1 MSSLSAAFQSPTTSS
16 QAIAA
21 QRFAQPTQTSPAA
34 QRNSGGYAVQDG
46 FTKNDSN
53 SKISKML
60 GQTAMTPG
68 DLQSAFQGAAVGN
81 GLDLPAPGSN
91 ANFDLSGKHK
101 LPTSPNEPSQSD
113 SKDPSSLFQGADSKL
128 MTNDDECSV
137 EAFAFTTAA
146 GAITTAAF
154 SAAAGSMLGG
164 AGALPAAASG
174 VVGGAVAGFVSQAL
188 DCIKQANRKEDKAE
202 DEKKDTKESTSTPK
216 PDTGNATPTE
226 QELEEIERQAKVKM
240 NGLTNPGRGEGIT
253 ELPSERPL
261 IDFNQ
266 LQADKLAPYI
276 NPGSESEDDDGL
288 NVIGAEPGEM
298 PVTGLTQP
306 GQIVGPSGGIE
317 PKGDND
323 IDGVHPSVAG
333 HSSKDCVRIII
344 KTIRSQA

>member
-21 QRFAQPTQTSPAA
+21 QRFAQPAQTSPAA
-34 QRNSGGYAVQDG
+34 QRNTGGYAVQDG

-81 GLDLPAPGSN
+81 GFDLPAPGSN
-91 ANFDLSGKHK
+91 ANFDVSGKHK

-128 MTNDDECSV
+128 MTNDDECSG
-137 EAFAFTTAA
+137 EAFAKAGVLGAAELAVITAMISDSNLTI
-146 GAITTAAF
+146 GAAI
-154 SAAAGSMLGG
+154 G
-164 AGALPAAASG
+164 
-174 VVGGAVAGFVSQAL
+174 VGGLSGMAIQAL
-188 DCIKQANRKEDKAE
+188 ECANQLLSEETEEANSCEPDDSE
-202 DEKKDTKESTSTPK
+202 ETTSTPK

-240 NGLTNPGRGEGIT
+240 NGLTNPGQGEGIT
-253 ELPSERPL
+253 EQPSERPL

-266 LQADKLAPYI
+266 LQADKLAPHI
-276 NPGSESEDDDGL
+276 NPGSESGDDDGL

-306 GQIVGPSGGIE
+306 GQIVGPSGGIDST
-317 PKGDND
+317 GDND
-323 IDGVHPSVAG
+323 IGDAHPSIEGNPSEDDA
-333 HSSKDCVRIII
+333 
-344 KTIRSQA
+344 

>member
-16 QAIAA
+16 RAMAA
-21 QRFAQPTQTSPAA
+21 QRFAQAAQTSTTA

-81 GLDLPAPGSN
+81 GFDLPAPGSN
-91 ANFDLSGKHK
+91 ANFDVSGKHK

-113 SKDPSSLFQGADSKL
+113 SKDPGSLFQGADSKL
-128 MTNDDECSV
+128 MTNDDECSGA
-137 EAFAFTTAA
+137 AFAKAGVRGFAEGYLGASLVTDAPAAIWPVA
-146 GAITTAAF
+146 GA
-154 SAAAGSMLGG
+154 
-164 AGALPAAASG
+164 SG
-174 VVGGAVAGFVSQAL
+174 LTRMAMQAL
-188 DCIKQANRKEDKAE
+188 DCAE
-202 DEKKDTKESTSTPK
+202 QVMSEETKEKDETKEKEEANSCEPDDGEETTSTPK

-226 QELEEIERQAKVKM
+226 QELEKIERQVKVKM

-253 ELPSERPL
+253 EQPSERPL

-266 LQADKLAPYI
+266 LQANKLAPYI

-288 NVIGAEPGEM
+288 NVIGTEPSEM

-306 GQIVGPSGGIE
+306 GQIVGPSGGIDST
-317 PKGDND
+317 GDND
-323 IDGVHPSVAG
+323 IGSVHPSVAG
-333 HSSKDCVRIII
+333 HSSNDD
-344 KTIRSQA
+344 A